1 MKRKEREHLK
11 EDPFQI
17 FIEKTIEM
25 LRKYKKEI
33 FLGFAAVVAIAV
45 ILLVVLYL
53 QSSSVSRENR
63 LYSEALKIQN
73 SETLTLDQKIEKLS
87 QMDNKKGISSSIQ
100 LSLAALYF
108 EKGDMRKAKE
118 VLDQFPG
125 SKFKLINDKKKLLEA
140 EMLNASGKGK
150 EALDQ
155 LYKLFS
161 DPESEIAK
169 DFILLKM
176 AQIQEKSEQFETA
189 TANLKKIT
197 EDYPLSPYR
206 RDAQAL
212 LSKIENK

>member
-11 EDPFQI
+11 EDPFKI
-17 FIEKTIEM
+17 FIEKLIGM
-25 LRKYKKEI
+25 LRKYKKVI
-33 FLGFAAVVAIAV
+33 YMGFAAAGAIAAIV
-45 ILLVVLYL
+45 LVVLFL

-73 SETLTLDQKIEKLS
+73 SETLSLDQKIEELS
-87 QMDNKKGISSSIQ
+87 QLDNKKGISSSIK

-108 EKGDMRKAKE
+108 EKGDMEKAKE
-118 VLDQFPG
+118 VLDQFPS

-161 DPESEIAK
+161 DPKSEIAK
-169 DFILLKM
+169 DYILLKM
-176 AQIQEKSEQFETA
+176 ARIQEKAEQFDTA
-189 TANLKKIT
+189 TANLEKIT
-197 EDYPLSPYR
+197 EDYPQSLYS

-212 LSKIENK
+212 LSKIKNK

>member
-25 LRKYKKEI
+25 LRKYKKLI
-33 FLGFAAVVAIAV
+33 SQGFAAAAAIAV
-45 ILLVVLYL
+45 IVLVVLFL
-53 QSSSVSRENR
+53 QSGSVSRENR
-63 LYSEALKIQN
+63 FYSEALKIQS
-73 SETLTLDQKIEKLS
+73 SEILSLDQKIEKLS
-87 QMDNKKGISSSIQ
+87 QLDNTKGITSSIK

-108 EKGDMRKAKE
+108 EKGDMGKAKE
-118 VLDQFPG
+118 VLDQFQG

-161 DPESEIAK
+161 DPKSEIAK

-176 AQIQEKSEQFETA
+176 ARIQEKAGQLDTA
-189 TANLKKIT
+189 TANLEKIT
-197 EDYPLSPYR
+197 EDYPQSLYS

-212 LSKIENK
+212 LSKIKNK